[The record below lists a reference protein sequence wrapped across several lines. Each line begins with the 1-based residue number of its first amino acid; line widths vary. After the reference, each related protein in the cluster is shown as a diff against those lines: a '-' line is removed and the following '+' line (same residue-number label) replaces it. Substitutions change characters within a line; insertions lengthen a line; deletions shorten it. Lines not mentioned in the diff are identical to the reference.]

1 MTRRKR
7 AGGQLSAAG
16 NRKPAGVRRGPVPAV
31 LGLAALAIV
40 VAVIALSWWWIQAR
54 RSGVETRRRAATY
67 VGSAACASCHTAE
80 DAKWTGSH
88 HQRAMLLP
96 TEANVLADFENT
108 SFSTKGITARFA
120 RRGAEYLIRTEGP
133 DGNPADFA
141 VKYVIGVDPV
151 QQYVVEFPGGKLQC
165 LTVAWDVR
173 ARRWYSLYPGQKIAL
188 DDPLHWTGRYQ
199 NWNLMCGECHTT
211 DYRKGYD
218 AAADSY
224 ATAWSEFDVGC
235 ESCHGPGGDHVV
247 WAGKH
252 GSKRRGYGEAGAGEG
267 ARDGAAERRAATVGL
282 QVDLRAAGG
291 RAEVD
296 ACAPCHSRRHR
307 VGAQRLPGDPLLDEF
322 MPELMTEPLY
332 HADGQIHDE
341 VYEYGSFRQSK
352 MYLRGVRCSDCHD
365 PHSGQTRA
373 TGNALCLSCHGERP
387 NPAFS
392 TLRAKNYDTPAHHFH
407 AQGTKAAQ
415 CVSCHMTS
423 RNYMIVDERRDHF
436 FRIPRPDESVRWRT
450 PNACNGCHGD
460 KTAGWA
466 AAAVERWYGARRPAD
481 SRFVEAVAAGQAG
494 EASAEAALRA
504 VAADTARS
512 AIARAT
518 ALSLLRGNGPET
530 SGALATGMTD
540 PDPIVRATAAGGL
553 DVLPAVRRIALAAP
567 LLRDPVRAV
576 RIQAARVL
584 APVPLN
590 LFTSAQKADLDSALM
605 EYREGLL
612 AVADM
617 PSTHLNLGVLETD
630 LGRMDLAEQ
639 AYRKALSMDPY
650 FIPARQNLA
659 TIYNRMGRNA
669 DAERELREGIRQAPE
684 NGELHYSLGLLLAEG
699 GRYEEAARSLR
710 EAAKLLP
717 NQARIRYNLGLT
729 LQRIGRNDEAER
741 ALLDAARI
749 DPGDPETA
757 YALALFYLSQRRFRE
772 ALPYAERNAELNPG
786 DEQANRLVRQVRQ
799 TLGE

>member
-1 MTRRKR
+1 
-7 AGGQLSAAG
+7 
-16 NRKPAGVRRGPVPAV
+16 
-31 LGLAALAIV
+31 
-40 VAVIALSWWWIQAR
+40 
-54 RSGVETRRRAATY
+54 
-67 VGSAACASCHTAE
+67 
-80 DAKWTGSH
+80 
-88 HQRAMLLP
+88 MLLP
-96 TEANVLADFENT
+96 TAANVLADFENT
-108 SFSTKGITARFA
+108 SFSSQGVTARFA
-120 RRGAEYLIRTEGP
+120 RRGADYLIRAEGP
-133 DGNPADFA
+133 DGKPAEFT
-141 VKYVIGVDPV
+141 VRYVIGVDPV

-235 ESCHGPGGDHVV
+235 ESCHGPGGDHV
-247 WAGKH
+247 ASPGKH
-252 GSKRRGYGEAGAGEG
+252 A
-267 ARDGAAERRAATVGL
+267 L

-307 VGAQRLPGDPLLDEF
+307 VGAERLPGDPLLDEF

-365 PHSGQTRA
+365 PHTGRTKA
-373 TGNALCLSCHGERP
+373 EGNALCLSCHGEHP
-387 NPAFS
+387 NPAFP
-392 TLRAKNYDTPAHHFH
+392 TLRAKDYDSPAHHFH

-415 CVSCHMTS
+415 CVSCHMTA

-436 FRIPRPDESVRWRT
+436 FRIPRPDESVKWRT
-450 PNACNGCHGD
+450 PNACNACHGD
-460 KTAGWA
+460 KSAEWA
-466 AAAVERWYGARRPAD
+466 AAAVVRWYGDRQPAD

-494 EASAEAALRA
+494 EANAETALRI
-504 VAADTARS
+504 VVTDTTRS
-512 AIARAT
+512 AMARAT
-518 ALSLLRGNGPET
+518 ALSLLRGNDPET
-530 SGALATGMTD
+530 SGILATGMAD

-553 DVLPAVRRIALAAP
+553 DVLPAVRRIALAVP

-584 APVPLN
+584 APVPMN
-590 LFTSAQKADLDSALM
+590 LFTSDQKADLDSALV
-605 EYREGLL
+605 EYRQGLL

-630 LGRMDLAEQ
+630 LGRVDLAEQ

-669 DAERELREGIRQAPE
+669 DAERELREGIRQAPD

-699 GRYEEAARSLR
+699 GRYDEAARSLR
-710 EAAKLLP
+710 EAARLLP

-729 LQRIGRNDEAER
+729 LQRIGRNGEAER
-741 ALLDAARI
+741 ALLDAARL
-749 DPGDPETA
+749 DAGDPEAA
-757 YALALFYLSQRRFRE
+757 YAVAVFYVGQGRWKE
-772 ALPYAERNAELNPG
+772 ALPYAERYAALNPG
-786 DEQANRLVRQVRQ
+786 DEQANRLLHQIQ
-799 TLGE
+799 KTLGE